1 MSVKQTVLYIYY
13 ICISYWK
20 IRIEEQKSE
29 SNFNG
34 TILYMINR
42 QLKREVK
49 IDKDA

>member
-1 MSVKQTVLYIYY
+1 M
-13 ICISYWK
+13 
-20 IRIEEQKSE
+20 EEQKSE
-29 SNFNG
+29 PNFNG